1 VLFGTQICGFS
12 TRNVLT
18 GEPNTNNILVGSY
31 IIGGMSMNEI
41 VKYDN
46 TLNTMQFKDF
56 TAMDYNI
63 LMCLCHKVR
72 DKGQEVLT
80 FPFDELKVL
89 TEFGNHSDQLFADE
103 LERMIGKLIKVTAS
117 HSEGGKKSYFVLFPT
132 FTTDV
137 NKRTLTVRVNKDFSY
152 ILNELTDNFTRFEL
166 KEFAE
171 LDSKYTKTLYRI
183 LKQYRYSGWWKPTVD
198 EFRYVMDIPNSF
210 DNKKVMS
217 KVIKPTLNVLA
228 EKFTDLKCE
237 PIKAK
242 KKGAPIERYHFTWQA
257 EKQIKG
263 QMNIAD
269 YPGTLPGEEQ
279 PKKKS
284 KKNNHNNF
292 EQSPST
298 PKTKEEWKT
307 FEEQIIDN

>member
-1 VLFGTQICGFS
+1 M
-12 TRNVLT
+12 
-18 GEPNTNNILVGSY
+18 VG
-31 IIGGMSMNEI
+31 
-41 VKYDN
+41 
-46 TLNTMQFKDF
+46 
-56 TAMDYNI
+56 
-63 LMCLCHKVR
+63 
-72 DKGQEVLT
+72 
-80 FPFDELKVL
+80 
-89 TEFGNHSDQLFADE
+89 
-103 LERMIGKLIKVTAS
+103 
-117 HSEGGKKSYFVLFPT
+117 SYFVLFPT

-269 YPGTLPGEEQ
+269 YPGTLPGEEKSEKKS
-279 PKKKS
+279 KKKS
-284 KKNNHNNF
+284 KNTFNHF
-292 EQSPST
+292 EQHQYT
-298 PKTKEEWKT
+298 HEEMAELEKKLL
-307 FEEQIIDN
+307 DN